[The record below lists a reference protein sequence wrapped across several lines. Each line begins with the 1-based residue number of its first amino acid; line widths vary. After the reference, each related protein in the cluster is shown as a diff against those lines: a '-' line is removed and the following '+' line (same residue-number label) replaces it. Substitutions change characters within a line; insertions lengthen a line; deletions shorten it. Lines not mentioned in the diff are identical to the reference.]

1 MKKLFI
7 IIFIITPTLI
17 WGQEITAI
25 GENSEKEKKISYS
38 FITEYGF
45 SIGFDKFGF
54 FGTEMNSV
62 FVNGIRFNK
71 TQDEIGIGI
80 GFEYYHSA
88 KQFFP
93 IFLNCR
99 HYFPTKKNLTPLI
112 NIGIGTRLYTIFPR
126 YEVVSTG
133 LYSTIVAGFKI
144 NAFSFT
150 SGLFIKS
157 WGWDFNYYGGIE
169 IKAGFTF

>member
-17 WGQEITAI
+17 FGQEITAI
-25 GENSEKEKKISYS
+25 GENSEKEKKISYL
-38 FITEYGF
+38 FINEYGF
-45 SIGFDKFGF
+45 SIGFDTDGF
-54 FGTEMNSV
+54 LGAEMNSV

-80 GFEYYHSA
+80 GYDYYYST
-88 KQFFP
+88 KQFLP
-93 IFLNCR
+93 IFLNYR
-99 HYFPTKKNLTPLI
+99 HYFPSKKNLTPLV

-133 LYSTIVAGFKI
+133 LYSTFATGFKI

-150 SGLFIKS
+150 AGFFVKS
-157 WGWDFNYYGGIE
+157 CFWDFMYYGGVE
-169 IKAGFTF
+169 VKAGFTF

>member
-17 WGQEITAI
+17 FGQEITTI
-25 GENSEKEKKISYS
+25 GENSGKEKKISYS
-38 FITEYGF
+38 FINEYGF
-45 SIGFDKFGF
+45 SIGSF
-54 FGTEMNSV
+54 FHSEFCAEITGI

-80 GFEYYHSA
+80 GYEYYHSA

-93 IFLNCR
+93 FFLNYR
-99 HYFPTKKNLTPLI
+99 HYFPSKKNVKPLV
-112 NIGIGTRLYTIFPR
+112 NIGIGARFYVLPPYK
-126 YEVVSTG
+126 YCSTG
-133 LYSTIVAGFKI
+133 LYNTIAAGFKVK
-144 NAFSFT
+144 AFSFT
-150 SGLFIKS
+150 SGIFIKS
-157 WGWDFNYYGGIE
+157 WFIDYNYLIGGE